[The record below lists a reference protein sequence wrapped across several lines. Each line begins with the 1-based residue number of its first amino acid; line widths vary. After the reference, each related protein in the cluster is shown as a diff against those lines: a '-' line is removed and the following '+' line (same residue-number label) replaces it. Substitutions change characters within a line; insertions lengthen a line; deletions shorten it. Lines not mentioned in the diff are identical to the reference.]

1 MRQIHFT
8 LETIILSLDG
18 KLVVKGKQGNTDGG
32 AREKIST
39 EIVSD
44 ELQTSPVTQFL
55 EEIFMWK

>member
-18 KLVVKGKQGNTDGG
+18 KLVVKGKQRNTDGG

-39 EIVSD
+39 EIVSN
-44 ELQTSPVTQFL
+44 EQQTL
-55 EEIFMWK
+55 DYM